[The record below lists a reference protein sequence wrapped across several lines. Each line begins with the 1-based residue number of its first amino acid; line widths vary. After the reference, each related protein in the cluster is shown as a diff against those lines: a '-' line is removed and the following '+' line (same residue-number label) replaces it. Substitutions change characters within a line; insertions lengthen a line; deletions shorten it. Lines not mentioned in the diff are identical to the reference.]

1 MKEKIQKILSNSGLG
16 SRRSIEKKIRNKLIK
31 INGKIVLLGERF
43 IKKDI
48 QYIILN
54 NKKILLKTDIVKI
67 IIYNKPIGE
76 ICTNKDQYNRI
87 TVFKKLPKLIDSKWI
102 SIGRLDM
109 NTSGLLLFT
118 NYGELAYRLM
128 HPSYQIKREYLVRV
142 FGKISKKKIFILKQG
157 IKIGNSISK
166 FNEIINLNYQ
176 KKNQWF
182 KVSLLQGKNKEVRLL
197 WLSVGIQVN
206 RLIRIRYGKT
216 VLPKNLKSGC
226 FLELNSSAINNI
238 FNSVNL

>member
-16 SRRSIEKKIRNKLIK
+16 SRRNIEKKICNKLIK
-31 INGKIVLLGERF
+31 VNGKIVLLGERF

-48 QYIILN
+48 QYILLN
-54 NKKILLKTDIVKI
+54 NKKIILKKDIIKI

-76 ICTNKDQYNRI
+76 ICTNKDPYKRI
-87 TVFKKLPKLIDSKWI
+87 TVFNKLPKLYYSKWI
-102 SIGRLDM
+102 SVGRLDI

-128 HPSYQIKREYLVRV
+128 HPSYKIKREYLVRI
-142 FGKISKKKIFILKQG
+142 FGKVSKKKIFILKKG
-157 IKIGNSISK
+157 VRIGNSISR
-166 FNEIINLNYQ
+166 FDEIINLNYK

-197 WLSVGIQVN
+197 WLSVGIKVN
-206 RLIRIRYGKT
+206 RLIRTRYGEII
-216 VLPKNLKSGC
+216 LPKNLKSGC
-226 FLELNSSAINNI
+226 FLELNANNKKKI